1 MELDKILDE
10 KHFFC
15 TISSCYKSNM
25 NYIITTADDLEIDK
39 KYILNCLK
47 NKSLINEY
55 LLNSL
60 EYDDLSFEGFGEE
73 DQRIEIRACA
83 DNLIYFDFNTMKFE
97 CHGNRDYYIEK
108 VPYAFKVSH
117 LLNNELDEYISWC
130 KGTNRLIK

>member
-47 NKSLINEY
+47 NKSLIFCISPISY
-55 LLNSL
+55 P
-60 EYDDLSFEGFGEE
+60 
-73 DQRIEIRACA
+73 I
-83 DNLIYFDFNTMKFE
+83 
-97 CHGNRDYYIEK
+97 
-108 VPYAFKVSH
+108 H
-117 LLNNELDEYISWC
+117 LLFVLMIFLLT
-130 KGTNRLIK
+130 KPVIG